1 MARGRSRKTLNGGLC
16 RYELKTVPNSLRR
29 PRLVFSQIIIYPFAT
44 QLLFLMQANFFRA
57 LKKSLHCRGL
67 YMPICTV
74 QLPNNSP
81 TTQSVSKSF
90 WHNYLF
96 LTLLFYQ
103 RVLAVSNICQAPL
116 RSSRTPAR
124 RSCQQLWPLGHSSF
138 LSLCPKETGGEML
151 ALQVF
156 TWMWFW
162 GKCLSKGISHVWD
175 EGAGELK
182 WGNPGKIE
190 GNTAEESGVVWAVV
204 EN

>member
-1 MARGRSRKTLNGGLC
+1 MLPCMARGRSRKTLNGGLC

-156 TWMWFW
+156 T
-162 GKCLSKGISHVWD
+162 
-175 EGAGELK
+175 
-182 WGNPGKIE
+182 
-190 GNTAEESGVVWAVV
+190 
-204 EN
+204 